1 MSPDCGIVAV
11 PFSCLPCRFVPLLGP
26 PHLVISCCLLGLP
39 MPSTLCRLSSPASR
53 HHLVLSSRHLV
64 RHLWQFACVLLCVP
78 PCVPFLATPL
88 VSLLVSLFVS
98 PLVSFSPGD
107 VIAVLPDR
115 PPSCRSALRLS
126 LAPPC
131 LSIGWEQ
138 DGTGL
143 PLSLSSAR
151 LAAAA
156 CSGMAWGCVCSD
168 CGVLPA
174 CSTGDRFVSV
184 L

>member
-115 PPSCRSALRLS
+115 PPLVPFGFAVIARPAMLVDWLGAGRDGIAS
-126 LAPPC
+126 LAIVCPPC
-131 LSIGWEQ
+131 RRCLLW
-138 DGTGL
+138 DGVGL
-143 PLSLSSAR
+143 CLFR
-151 LAAAA
+151 LRR
-156 CSGMAWGCVCSD
+156 
-168 CGVLPA
+168 PA
-174 CSTGDRFVSV
+174 CLLDR
-184 L
+184 